1 MAKLSCSLR
10 KDWTDKQGLNGI
22 FLTYIHCGER
32 RRFYTE
38 VSVNPDKFSLDTKT
52 NLIIPTD
59 KMIKE
64 EKSLLEKNQRSLT
77 KCLSKLQDIITLLK
91 LQNIEPTAKKIEQLY
106 LGETSRKEDKERGV
120 YEWYQEFI
128 DTKSKTVN
136 AGLKSYK
143 STLEHLKECFGNN
156 AKLEFSDLTLA
167 KLEQFREYLSNRKII
182 TKAKGSKEKETVKK
196 LKGPTIHKQF
206 KNLRIFLN
214 WIKWNDDDDK
224 IKIPSAYR
232 KIGVKARYGDPIGLT
247 YEQFIELYKKDLS
260 NRKELERT
268 RDVFVFGVSIGGPRH
283 GDLQKIGKGLRED
296 QRKLS
301 TSKLTY
307 FENKTGKAHL
317 DIIPN
322 KIGVEILKKYNY
334 CFPHVPSN
342 FRMNENLK
350 TIATLLNWN
359 ELKEIPNY
367 NSSGSLLEVK
377 KVPLKDI
384 FSTKF
389 MRKTAISIDAKLG
402 IAPQV
407 SMKRSGHS
415 TWNSYKRYL
424 DVDKKVLEDANSKWD
439 EIYSDSL
446 VKS

>member
-1 MAKLSCSLR
+1 MAKVSCSIR

-22 FLTYIHCGER
+22 FLTYIHQGER

-38 VSVNPDKFSLDTKT
+38 VSLNAEKYSLDTKT
-52 NLIIPTD
+52 GLITPTD
-59 KMIKE
+59 KISKE
-64 EKSLLEKNQRSLT
+64 EKSQLEKNQRNLS
-77 KCLSKLQDIITLLK
+77 KCLSKLQDITALLR
-91 LQNIEPTAKKIEQLY
+91 LQNIEPAAKQIERLY
-106 LGETSRKEDKERGV
+106 LGEPSAKEEKERGV
-120 YEWYQEFI
+120 YDWYQEFI

-143 STLEHLKECFGNN
+143 STLEHLKECFGENM
-156 AKLEFSDLTLA
+156 KLEFSELTLG
-167 KLEQFREYLSNRKII
+167 KLEQFRDYLTNKKTKSINKEGKEII
-182 TKAKGSKEKETVKK
+182 KK

-232 KIGVKARYGDPIGLT
+232 KISVKARYGDPIGLT
-247 YEQFIELYKKDLS
+247 YEQFIQLYQKDLS
-260 NRKELERT
+260 ERKELERT
-268 RDVFVFGVSIGGPRH
+268 RDIFVFGVSIGGPRH

-301 TSKLTY
+301 TGKLTY

-317 DIIPN
+317 DIAPN

-342 FRMNENLK
+342 YRMNVNLK
-350 TIATLLNWN
+350 TIAALLKWD
-359 ELKEIPNY
+359 EPKEIPSY
-367 NSSGSLLEVK
+367 NSSGSLLDVK
-377 KVPLKDI
+377 KVPLKEI

-424 DVDKKVLEDANSKWD
+424 DVDKKILEDANTKWD

-446 VKS
+446 VRS